1 MRKQTRILAALV
13 VVLSASASAG
23 ASAQRPAL
31 GAGAPA
37 TISPEAL
44 QRQIDAGSLPI
55 TVIEELY

>member
-1 MRKQTRILAALV
+1 MRNHTRVLTACAII
-13 VVLSASASAG
+13 LSATAIAG
-23 ASAQRPAL
+23 ARAQTPAL

-55 TVIEELY
+55 TIIDELY